1 VASGWAAVA
10 DVTGKTRDSPLR
22 VGGWGHLRRHPCRH
36 TRPGDHPRAPPA
48 FHRATLPGTPATQP
62 PYRDAG
68 VSRATIAHAWRADGT
83 LLMRALDEPVAV
95 SELGF
100 SGYVPRWA
108 ATRGATFSPWAVE
121 GNRMW
126 L

>member
-1 VASGWAAVA
+1 VPL
-10 DVTGKTRDSPLR
+10 SP
-22 VGGWGHLRRHPCRH
+22 
-36 TRPGDHPRAPPA
+36 A
-48 FHRATLPGTPATQP
+48 PATQP

-68 VSRATIAHAWRADGT
+68 VSRPTIAHAWRADGT

-108 ATRGATFSPWAVE
+108 ATRGATFLPLAVE